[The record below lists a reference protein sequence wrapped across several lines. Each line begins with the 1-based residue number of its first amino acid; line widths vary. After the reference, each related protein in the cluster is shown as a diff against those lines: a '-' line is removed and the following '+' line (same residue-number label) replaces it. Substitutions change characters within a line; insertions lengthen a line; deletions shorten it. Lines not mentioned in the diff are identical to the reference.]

1 MQIDTKIIAHRGSR
15 GTRPENTLVSFQ
27 TAIDEGAEG
36 IETDVHFSKDKQ
48 FIIMHDETVDR
59 TTNGTGLIMDKT
71 LGEIK
76 KLDAG
81 IRFSEEFKGTQVPT
95 LQEVVNMLMKINF
108 TGIFNLELKTNK
120 IHYPGL
126 ERAVYEYFAGL
137 RYPFQLI
144 YSSFNGKS
152 LEILNKIDPKAYEA
166 RLFKTAAKQA
176 KTLKRSKVVEDFH
189 PDIKWI
195 KQHPFYAPAR
205 HLRPWVVN
213 STEDMQYCFERNM
226 AAVITDYPGR
236 AVQLRSEMRGG
247 LI

>member
-15 GTRPENTLVSFQ
+15 GTRPENTLVAFQ
-27 TAIDEGAEG
+27 TAINEGAEG
-36 IETDVHFSKDKQ
+36 IETDVHFSKDHQ

-59 TTNGTGLIMDKT
+59 TTDGSGLIVDKT
-71 LGEIK
+71 LAEIK
-76 KLDAG
+76 QLDAG
-81 IRFSEEFKGTQVPT
+81 IKFSEEFRGTRIPT
-95 LQEVVNMLMKINF
+95 LQEVVQMLLKIKF

-126 ERAVYEYFAGL
+126 ERAVYEYFASQQ
-137 RYPFQLI
+137 YPFQLI

-152 LEILNKIDPKAYEA
+152 LEILNRIDPKAYEA

-195 KQHPFYAPAR
+195 KKHPFYASSR

-226 AAVITDYPGR
+226 AAIITDYPGR
-236 AVQLRSEMRGG
+236 AVQLRTEMRGD

>member
-15 GTRPENTLVSFQ
+15 GTRPENTLIAFK

-36 IETDVHFSKDKQ
+36 IETDVHFSADHQ

-59 TTNGTGLIMDKT
+59 TTNGSGLIETKT
-71 LGEIK
+71 LAEIK
-76 KLDAG
+76 QLDAG
-81 IRFSEEFKGTQVPT
+81 VKFSEEFTGTRVPT
-95 LQEVVNMLMKINF
+95 LQEVVAMLTKMHF

-126 ERAVYEYFAGL
+126 ERAVYEYFSSIK
-137 RYPFQLI
+137 YPFQLI

-152 LEILNKIDPKAYEA
+152 LAILNQIDPQAYEA

-189 PDIKWI
+189 PDIRWI
-195 KQHPFYAPAR
+195 KRHPFYAPAK

-226 AAVITDYPGR
+226 AAIITDYPGK
-236 AVQLRSEMRGG
+236 AVQVRQEMRGG

>member
-15 GTRPENTLVSFQ
+15 GTRPENTLISFK

-36 IETDVHFSKDKQ
+36 IETDVHFSKDKR

-59 TTNGTGLIMDKT
+59 TTNGTGLIMDKP
-71 LGEIK
+71 LAEIK
-76 KLDAG
+76 QLDAG
-81 IRFSEEFKGTQVPT
+81 IKFSEEFKGTRVPT
-95 LQEVVNMLMKINF
+95 LEEVVEMLIKINF

-126 ERAVYEYFAGL
+126 ERAVYEYFAG
-137 RYPFQLI
+137 RHYPFQLI

-152 LEILNKIDPKAYEA
+152 LEILNRIDPQAYKA
-166 RLFKTAAKQA
+166 RIFRTAAKQA
-176 KTLKRSKVVEDFH
+176 KTLKRSKVIEDFH
-189 PDIKWI
+189 PDIRWVK
-195 KQHPFYAPAR
+195 KHPFYASAR
-205 HLRPWVVN
+205 HLRPWLVN

-226 AAVITDYPGR
+226 AAIITDYPGR
-236 AVQLRSEMRGG
+236 AVQVRAEMRGG